1 MKNEQKQLENL
12 ENSKDNTAIIPK
24 KKLDIEKLQINSYL
38 KKLKQNG
45 FYVPSLKDVRKIR
58 QLKWLYYYFTNGF
71 NSRDAYY
78 AAGYKAVKSSVR
90 NSIFILKQKLAPQI
104 VDLIDLFESTDS
116 IQTVVKTGMMG
127 LAQTDLADYEDFMNG
142 TCTLQELR
150 DRGVDTSAIKSV
162 IIGTDRDGN
171 PYGKV
176 ELDSKASVLE
186 KLNNIYKKAGDDV
199 NKSINIAKQTIIVN
213 SHVPSAR
220 DRIKNQKQLKK
231 ETKEEDIIDVQYD
244 DITGQD

>member
-1 MKNEQKQLENL
+1 MEKKQKQLENL
-12 ENSKDNTAIIPK
+12 ENSEDTKAIVPK
-24 KKLDIEKLQINSYL
+24 KKLEIEKLQINSYL
-38 KKLKQNG
+38 KKLKQRG
-45 FYVPSLKDVRKIR
+45 FYVPSLRDVRKLR
-58 QLKWLYYYFTNGF
+58 QLKWLYYDFTNGV
-71 NSRDAYY
+71 NGRDAYY
-78 AAGYKAVKSSVR
+78 AAGYKAGKSGAR
-90 NSIFILKQKLAPQI
+90 TSIFILKQKLATQI
-104 VDLIDLFESTDS
+104 VDLIELFESTDS
-116 IQTVVKTGMMG
+116 IQTVVKTGMIG

-162 IIGTDRDGN
+162 IIGKDRDGN

-186 KLNNIYKKAGDDV
+186 KLNNIYKKASDDV

-231 ETKEEDIIDVQYD
+231 EEDIIDVQYD
-244 DITGQD
+244 DITKQD